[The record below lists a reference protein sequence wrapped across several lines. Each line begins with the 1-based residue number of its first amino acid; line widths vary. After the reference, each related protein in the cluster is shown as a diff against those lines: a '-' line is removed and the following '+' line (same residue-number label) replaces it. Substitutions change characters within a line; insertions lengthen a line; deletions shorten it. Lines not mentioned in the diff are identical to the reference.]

1 MRRFI
6 NRSIICIGMVLG
18 LILCAAD
25 VWTAPL
31 PTELRV
37 DYADYNPLSL
47 VIKKFG
53 WLEEEFEA
61 DHVRINWVFSPGSDE
76 ALKHLRTDTLDIAS
90 SASLSSVWSKASG
103 NPIKAVYVFARPEWN
118 AILVSH
124 NSPINSVKELKGKKI
139 AVLPNSGPYFF
150 LMRALQEA
158 GMHKEDVKI
167 VPMSHESGKAAM
179 ELMKVDAWAGI
190 CPYVS
195 MSQME
200 SGSRVIYRN
209 ILFHS
214 YGFLTISDEFAR
226 KYPEAVLKVIKVYER
241 ARKWSLKYP
250 DDFEMT
256 YAAGA
261 GLNLPLA
268 RVVLSRY
275 EFLRPVFSR
284 NDLRVLKKES
294 PFLKS
299 EKLIP
304 RDTDLDKVIDELIYP
319 AFVMKQVG
327 PDSGR

>member
-18 LILCAAD
+18 LILARN
-25 VWTAPL
+25 VWAEPL
-31 PTELRV
+31 PTELRI

-53 WLEEEFEA
+53 WLEEEFDAE
-61 DHVRINWVFSPGSDE
+61 HVRINWVFSSGSDFGLE
-76 ALKHLRTDTLDIAS
+76 HLKSDTLDIAS
-90 SASLSSVWSKASG
+90 SASLSSVWSKAHG

-118 AILVSH
+118 AILVSR
-124 NSPINSVKELKGKKI
+124 NSPIKSLKELRGKKI
-139 AVLPNSGPYFF
+139 AVAWDTSPYFF
-150 LMRALQEA
+150 LMRALGDV
-158 GMHKEDVKI
+158 GMHRRDVKI
-167 VPMSHESGKAAM
+167 IPMPHESGKAAM
-179 ELMKVDAWAGI
+179 EINKVDAWAGV

-195 MSQME
+195 ISQME

-226 KYPEAVLKVIKVYER
+226 KYPEAVSRVIKVYER

-256 YAAGA
+256 YAAEA
-261 GLNLPLA
+261 GMNLPLA

-275 EFLRPVFSR
+275 EFSRPVFDR
-284 NDLRVLKKES
+284 NDIRVLKIES
-294 PFLKS
+294 PVLKE

-304 RDTDLDKVIDELIYP
+304 KDTDLDKVIDDLIYP
-319 AFVMKQVG
+319 GFVMKQVG
-327 PDSGR
+327 HDSDR